1 VKILIQND
9 GLHAHYYQRVA
20 LGNGLQSLGH
30 DVAMWDTSKSGSS
43 AFDIFHSYEPDL
55 FLGQSYNLTPAIV
68 KCIKH
73 RPHLKV
79 GLRVGDFKND
89 NPHILSI
96 ERKEKETLL
105 ELQESTGQVKF
116 VHIHYTPEGVEQ
128 THSEYKQYGLNPV
141 SLMMSAD
148 IHSYYHSKYDKAL
161 RCDIGFV
168 GGLWDYKAQVI
179 KPYLFPLL
187 EDNQFKAKIFGNQ
200 PWYGVS
206 QYCGLISD
214 DRVKDLFASAGVCPN
229 LSEPHAQEFGF
240 DVNERI
246 FKILCAGG
254 FCLSDNVEGYKM
266 FGDGIAIADS
276 PKDFHEKM
284 EYYTRDSS
292 GIVENDI
299 RSRMGHEFVMK
310 NHTNIHRAA
319 EVLSHFGLT
328 VPSDLDKVIKGVIGE

>member
-1 VKILIQND
+1 MTKILIQSD
-9 GLHAHYYQRVA
+9 GLHAHYYQRMAWANGFTA
-20 LGNGLQSLGH
+20 LGHQ
-30 DVAMWDTSKSGSS
+30 VAFWDMSTCS
-43 AFDIFHSYEPDL
+43 AFDVFDSFEPYL
-55 FLGQSYNLTPAIV
+55 FLGQSYNLDASIV
-68 KCIKH
+68 KCIKE

-96 ERKEKETLL
+96 GRKEKDTLL

-128 THSEYKQYGLNPV
+128 THSEYGQYGLNPV
-141 SLMMSAD
+141 SLMMCAD
-148 IHSYYHSKYDKAL
+148 LQSYYHSSYDPAL
-161 RCDIGFV
+161 ACDIGFV
-168 GGLWDYKAQVI
+168 GGFWPYKGQVI
-179 KPYLFPLL
+179 TPYLFPLL
-187 EDNQFKAKIFGNQ
+187 EESKGYNVKIFGNQ
-200 PWYGVS
+200 PWRVN
-206 QYCGLISD
+206 QYCGTIKD
-214 DRVKDLFASAGVCPN
+214 DKTKDLLASANVCPN

-254 FCLSDNVEGYKM
+254 FCVSDNVEGYKM

-276 PKDFHEKM
+276 PKDFHEKI
-284 EYYTRDSS
+284 EYYTRDSAGHIES
-292 GIVENDI
+292 DI
-299 RSRMGHEFVMK
+299 RARMGHEFVMK
-310 NHTNIHRAA
+310 KHTNIHRAA

>member
-1 VKILIQND
+1 MRILIAND
-9 GLHAHYYQRVA
+9 GLHAHYYQRMALANGLTA
-20 LGNGLQSLGH
+20 LGE
-30 DVAMWDTSKSGSS
+30 DVAFWDISTCS
-43 AFDIFHSYEPDL
+43 AFDVFDNFQPDA
-55 FLGQSYNLTPAIV
+55 FLGQSYNLDQSTI
-68 KCIKH
+68 KCIME

-96 ERKEKETLL
+96 KKKEKNNLL

-128 THSEYKQYGLNPV
+128 THSEYGQYGLNPV
-141 SLMMSAD
+141 SLMMCAD
-148 IHSYYHSKYDKAL
+148 VHSYYHSKYDKTL
-161 RCDIGFV
+161 SCDIGFV
-168 GGLWDYKAQVI
+168 GGFWPYKGQVI
-179 KPYLFPLL
+179 TPYLFPLL
-187 EDNQFKAKIFGNQ
+187 EESRGYNVKIFGNQ
-200 PWYGVS
+200 PWRVN
-206 QYCGLISD
+206 QYCGNIKD
-214 DRVKDLFASAGVCPN
+214 NKVKDLFASAQVCPN

-276 PKDFHEKM
+276 PKDFHEKI

-319 EVLSHFGLT
+319 DVISYFGHDI
-328 VPSDLDKVIKGVIGE
+328 PDDLDKVIKGVIGE